1 MGSLTDQFAGER
13 LEKDEGCCA
22 AAGPQCQCL
31 PGLLS
36 PPSTSISSPPGSF
49 LGLQRHSRL
58 PLGPLVIDLA
68 TDFQCPGD
76 GSFPNLENGCDSFF
90 MCSGDKQYEFTCN
103 PGLKFDGSIGQCDWE
118 QEVDDNCNWDE
129 DAIAIGKQNE

>member
-1 MGSLTDQFAGER
+1 MKVVALLLVLCASVCQGYYLLPQHPFLHR
-13 LEKDEGCCA
+13 LVPFWGFR
-22 AAGPQCQCL
+22 GT
-31 PGLLS
+31 PG
-36 PPSTSISSPPGSF
+36 
-49 LGLQRHSRL
+49 L

-103 PGLKFDGSIGQCDWE
+103 PGLKFDGSIGQCNWE